1 MQEIQNFI
9 KPFFISRPEILKS
22 PILIS
27 SPHSGNFY
35 PKNFLEITDLSVRDL
50 RSSED
55 SYIDQ
60 IFESAINIG
69 SPIIKAIYPRTY
81 VDLNREPFELDPTMF
96 KNKLPDHIN
105 TKSHRVLSGLGTI
118 AKYAGNKKVI
128 YKEKLDFDNIIN
140 RINRIYYPYHYHLR
154 KLINQ
159 TIIQFGF
166 CILLD
171 CHSMPSAGLPL
182 NHKNKK
188 IDITLGNMNG
198 ASCSDLLLNKINN
211 ILREK
216 EFDVSFN
223 NPYAGGFIT
232 QNYGIPNNG
241 VHVIQIEI
249 NREIY
254 LDERNLQKK
263 SNFHKIQKIFNLTL
277 NELNNFVLTNQYN
290 FLPHKMSA
298 E

>member
-9 KPFFISRPEILKS
+9 KSFYINSPEDLQS

-35 PKNFLEITDLSVRDL
+35 PENFIDMTELSIMDL

-60 IFESAINIG
+60 IFESSVDIG
-69 SPIIKAIYPRTY
+69 SHLIKAIYPRTY
-81 VDLNREPFELDPTMF
+81 VDVNREPFELDPLMF
-96 KNKLPDHIN
+96 KTKLPAYIN
-105 TKSHRVLSGLGTI
+105 TKSDRVLSGLGTI
-118 AKYAGNKKVI
+118 AKYAGNQKMI
-128 YKEKLDFDNIIN
+128 YKESLDFDEIIN
-140 RINRIYYPYHYHLR
+140 RINRIYHPYHYNLR
-154 KLINQ
+154 KLIKE
-159 TIIQFGF
+159 IINKYGF

-171 CHSMPSAGLPL
+171 CHSMPSVGLPL
-182 NHKNKK
+182 NYKNQK

-198 ASCSDLLLNKINN
+198 LSCSDLLLNKINN
-211 ILREK
+211 ILNNK
-216 EFDVSFN
+216 GFNVSFN

-232 QNYGIPNNG
+232 QNYGRPLNG
-241 VHVIQIEI
+241 VHAIQIEI

-254 LDERNLQKK
+254 LDETNIQKK
-263 SNFHKIQKIFNLTL
+263 SNFHKIKKLFSAVLF
-277 NELNNFVLTNQYN
+277 ELNDFVYTKKYD
-290 FLPHKMSA
+290 FLPHRMSA